1 MLRLEVGEHVVQRHP
16 PPIAGALGRVAG
28 AGVVD
33 QDLAHGL
40 GGGGE
45 EVGGRAVSFSR
56 EGEAPAEPV
65 RNLGEMK
72 RLSRSL
78 ALPNPVKMRE

>member
-1 MLRLEVGEHVVQRHP
+1 MLRLEVGEHVVQRHS

-45 EVGGRAVSFSR
+45 EVAPAGPFHSRGRA
-56 EGEAPAEPV
+56 
-65 RNLGEMK
+65 
-72 RLSRSL
+72 RL
-78 ALPNPVKMRE
+78 LPSQSVIWGK